1 MSGMGKRKSSGK
13 WGRIW
18 RYEGKR
24 GVSWRIRYTDATGK
38 RVLETLGKEPEW
50 DRRRA
55 ERELRRRLVDVER
68 DGYRK
73 PARLTFAEF
82 GEWWLREYL
91 PARNLKPT
99 TVRNYE
105 TSVRRHLSPFFG
117 RYQLSELER
126 RPELID
132 RYAGEK
138 LRSGLSPKTVGN
150 TLTDLRLVLKQ
161 AVRQRLIR
169 VNPVVDCE
177 RPRCEPPE
185 MQVLSEGEI
194 ARLAQ
199 AYRELEREAETE
211 ERAWWRLTYVISFV
225 GLETAMRRGEL
236 LALRWRDVRLLDG
249 VVQVREA
256 LVAGKFTTPKSRSS
270 RRLIELGP
278 RTQALLSDHWQQT
291 LFRADEDLVFC
302 HPQKGTPL
310 DPSKL
315 ARAYLR
321 PALRRAGIT
330 KPFRPF
336 HDLRHTALT
345 HEAAAGNPMAY
356 VQLKAGHSQSAIT
369 ERYIHAAQVVFPG
382 AAARGEKRMFGA
394 NDSTASRWTTS

>member
-1 MSGMGKRKSSGK
+1 MSETKRSK
-13 WGRIW
+13 WGRVW

-24 GVSWRIRYTDATGK
+24 GIVWRIRYTDAAGK
-38 RVLETLGKEPEW
+38 RVLETLGREPEW
-50 DRRRA
+50 SRKQA
-55 ERELRRRLVDVER
+55 ESELRRRLVDVER

-73 PARLTFAEF
+73 PEKITFAVFAER
-82 GEWWLREYL
+82 WLVEYL

-117 RYQLSELER
+117 HYQLSELEQ

-132 RYAGEK
+132 RYVAAK
-138 LRSGLSPKTVGN
+138 LATGLSPKTVGN

-161 AVRQRLIR
+161 ALRQRLIR
-169 VNPVVDCE
+169 LNPVADCE

-185 MQVLSEGEI
+185 MQVLSEVEI

-199 AYRELEREAETE
+199 AYRELAQEASE
-211 ERAWWRLTYVISFV
+211 EEHPWWLLAYAVTFT
-225 GLETAMRRGEL
+225 GLGTAMRRGEL

-278 RTQALLSDHWQQT
+278 RMQTVLSTRWQESA
-291 LFRADEDLVFC
+291 FRSDDDLVFC
-302 HPQKGTPL
+302 HPLKGTPL

-315 ARAYLR
+315 ARVYLR
-321 PALRRAGIT
+321 PALKRAGIT

-369 ERYIHAAQVVFPG
+369 ERYIHAAQVLFPG
-382 AAARGEKRMFGA
+382 AAARGEARMFGA
-394 NDSTASRWTTS
+394 GLAG